1 MENTLYY
8 GDNLDILSSPK
19 YIPDDSV
26 DLIYLDPPFNSARD
40 YNVLFRDESGRESDA
55 QIVAFKDTWH
65 WSPTAEE
72 TFVTLVTDA
81 APELSATMTAL
92 MRIVG
97 RNQMM
102 AYLVMMAARLRQLYR
117 VLKPTGSLYL
127 HCDPSASH
135 YLKIILDSLFGV
147 ERFLSEIIWKR
158 TSAHNSAKRPGPIHD
173 VILMYSKSKK
183 YTWNRVYMS
192 YDQRYLDR
200 FYRFTDEDGRKYRL
214 SDLTGAGKRKGET
227 GQVWRGIDVTEKG
240 RHWMR
245 PPSELDELDQQGRI
259 VWSEKGVPAYKRYL
273 DEMQGVQVQD
283 VWDDIP
289 PIGAQAKER
298 LGYPTQKPEALLE
311 RIILASSNPGDLVLD
326 PFCGCGTTIAAAQRH
341 GRRWI
346 GIDITHLSIALQK
359 YRLLSAFNLRDG
371 VDYRI
376 VGEPED
382 VAGARTLAGQDRFQ
396 FQYWALSKLRG
407 AKPLGGEAGEA
418 GKKGM
423 DRGVDG
429 VIDFFEVGSRTPQR
443 AIIQVKSGKVRSAD
457 IRDLKAVIERENA
470 AVGVFLTLEAP
481 TREMIVEATAA
492 GFYESNGT
500 RYARI
505 QILTIAELFEGK
517 DADLPGTRGS
527 YKRAESGAKPDF
539 EQNKRLL

>member
-1 MENTLYY
+1 L
-8 GDNLDILSSPK
+8 DNLANPHK
-19 YIPDDSV
+19 
-26 DLIYLDPPFNSARD
+26 
-40 YNVLFRDESGRESDA
+40 
-55 QIVAFKDTWH
+55 
-65 WSPTAEE
+65 
-72 TFVTLVTDA
+72 
-81 APELSATMTAL
+81 
-92 MRIVG
+92 
-97 RNQMM
+97 
-102 AYLVMMAARLRQLYR
+102 
-117 VLKPTGSLYL
+117 
-127 HCDPSASH
+127 
-135 YLKIILDSLFGV
+135 
-147 ERFLSEIIWKR
+147 
-158 TSAHNSAKRPGPIHD
+158 KRPNLTYEFLG
-173 VILMYSKSKK
+173 V
-183 YTWNRVYMS
+183 TRVWRWTKERMQAA
-192 YDQRYLDR
+192 YDQGL
-200 FYRFTDEDGRKYRL
+200 
-214 SDLTGAGKRKGET
+214 
-227 GQVWRGIDVTEKG
+227 
-240 RHWMR
+240 
-245 PPSELDELDQQGRI
+245 I
-259 VWSEKGVPAYKRYL
+259 VQSKPGGVPALKRYL
-273 DEMQGVQVQD
+273 DEQEGIPIGD
-283 VWDDIP
+283 VWTDIP

-311 RIILASSNPGDLVLD
+311 RIILASSNPGDVVLD
-326 PFCGCGTTIAAAQRH
+326 PFCGCGTTIAAAERH

-359 YRLLSAFNLRDG
+359 YRLLNAFNLRDG

-382 VAGARTLAGQDRFQ
+382 VAGARTLAQQDRFQ

-407 AKPLGGEAGEA
+407 AKPLGGEAGDT

-481 TREMIVEATAA
+481 TREMIVEATTA

-505 QILTIAELFEGK
+505 QMLTIEELFEGK